1 MNKLCKAV
9 TNFNNGDDE
18 TAFNEI
24 YSLTYKMVS
33 YTACKYLK
41 NPADIEDA
49 VQDCYIKAFEK
60 LNSIHDADKAMSWML
75 ALARNTC
82 LNKLVKRG
90 NTEITVDYEPEEGL
104 SVFDKVKDERDY
116 HSPESSLLNKEMQA
130 IIVDIVSTLP
140 FEQKDAVMLH
150 YLHKYSIA
158 EVAEMTH
165 AKEGTI
171 KTRLSNARKNL
182 RKQIR
187 IKKDIKA
194 MVQHDVD
201 CQIPHDGNRE
211 PNPVTVKNISL
222 SGLLFIT
229 DIAYKKDDKLSVK
242 LFLEPA
248 ELHPEPVTMDLRVV
262 RVRQNG
268 YVREVGATFIEETS
282 NEKLSKYILE
292 NLA

>member
-104 SVFDKVKDERDY
+104 SVFNNVKDEREY
-116 HSPESSLLNKEMQA
+116 HSPESSLLNKELHA

-140 FEQKDAVMLH
+140 LEQKDAVVLH

-165 AKEGTI
+165 AMEGTI
-171 KTRLSNARKNL
+171 KTRLSNARKNF
-182 RKQIR
+182 RKSIR
-187 IKKDIKA
+187 LQKDITA
-194 MVQHDVD
+194 TVQFIDD
-201 CQIPHDGNRE
+201 CQLLNDG
-211 PNPVTVKNISL
+211 
-222 SGLLFIT
+222 
-229 DIAYKKDDKLSVK
+229 KK
-242 LFLEPA
+242 
-248 ELHPEPVTMDLRVV
+248 
-262 RVRQNG
+262 
-268 YVREVGATFIEETS
+268 
-282 NEKLSKYILE
+282 
-292 NLA
+292 